1 LPGDFNRD
9 GHVYASDIQ
18 AMEAALV
25 DLNGYQTSKSLT
37 DEQLLA
43 LGDVNCD
50 GVVNNADLQALL

>member
-9 GHVYASDIQ
+9 GHVDASDIQ
-18 AMEAALV
+18 TMEAALV

-43 LGDVNCD
+43 LGDVNGD
-50 GVVNNADLQALL
+50 GVVNNADLQSLL